1 MIRGVIFDLGSTLM
15 YFDGKWEDADN
26 LSNANLIEFLKSRD
40 VAVGENFQEQFLL
53 DRRRHWQ
60 SAEDHG
66 IEARVEEA
74 LRDTLFQMGISL
86 QAGSRLSTDDLLPRA
101 VETYFAEFEKRWRAY
116 PDAVDT
122 LRELCARGMRVG
134 LISNADDVGLVQR
147 ECASLGFAPFLD
159 PIISS
164 AGEPRWRKPD
174 PRIFHLVADTWQLA
188 PNEIAMVGDAAAYD
202 VLGARRA
209 GMRGILIDRGDN
221 APWQKIPDDLKD
233 NPHIQPDATIRALAE
248 IPILIAKM

>member
-15 YFDGKWEDADN
+15 YFDGAWEEADN
-26 LSNANLIEFLKSRD
+26 ISNANLIEFLKTQGIAIS
-40 VAVGENFQEQFLL
+40 ENFREQFLL

-74 LRDTLFQMGISL
+74 LRDTLFQMGVF
-86 QAGSRLSTDDLLPRA
+86 STDGFLLPA
-101 VETYFAEFEKRWRAY
+101 VESYFAEFEKRWRAY
-116 PDAVDT
+116 RDAVDI
-122 LRELCARGMRVG
+122 LRELCARGLRVG

-147 ECASLGFAPFLD
+147 ECANLGFTPFLD

-164 AGEPRWRKPD
+164 AAEPRWRKPD
-174 PRIFHLVADTWQLA
+174 PRIFHLVADAWQL
-188 PNEIAMVGDAAAYD
+188 PPQEIAMVGDAARYD

-221 APWQKIPDDLKD
+221 APWQKIPDELKD
-233 NPHIQPDATIRALAE
+233 DPHIQPDATISTLSQLVGVIDAL
-248 IPILIAKM
+248 

>member
-26 LSNANLIEFLKSRD
+26 LSNANLIDFLKSQG
-40 VAVGENFQEQFLL
+40 VAVAGNFREQFLL

-66 IEARVEEA
+66 IEGRVEEA
-74 LRDTLFQMGISL
+74 LRDTLFQMGCF
-86 QAGSRLSTDDLLPRA
+86 STDGFLPNA
-101 VETYFAEFEKRWRAY
+101 VETYFAEFEKCWRAY

-122 LRELCARGMRVG
+122 LRELCARGLRVG

-147 ECASLGFAPFLD
+147 ECANLGFAPFLD

-164 AGEPRWRKPD
+164 AADPRWRKPD
-174 PRIFHLVADTWQLA
+174 PRIFHLVADAWQLA
-188 PNEIAMVGDAAAYD
+188 PNEIAMVGDAARYD

-221 APWQKIPDDLKD
+221 APWQKIPDALAND
-233 NPHIQPDATIRALAE
+233 PYIQPDATVANLAQVLDVIGAL
-248 IPILIAKM
+248 